1 MVKKYVCIKLFNRKE
16 KNLERGYMKTLKSLF
31 ILFIALSLSACATT
45 PKVDLETREVVSI
58 TDAISTREVKT
69 NPSRVAIFNYD
80 ILDILDTV
88 GLEAA
93 GIDLLGVPQ
102 ANLPAS
108 LSEYGAEPYKNVGTL
123 FEASLDDLDL
133 FDPELIIIGGRS
145 ATLYETLKEAYPN
158 ADFLDVTLP
167 NSDLSEGLTQ
177 NVTNLAT
184 IFPGIADKLNQNLEL
199 ILGAFDEIK
208 TKTVDTN
215 AMFLLVNANAI
226 SYYGP
231 AGRYKMIYD
240 EFGYGASDTNTEE
253 GGSHGKQVSFEYV
266 LDTNPDILFLMDRG
280 ASVGNEA
287 TLDDIL
293 ANELI
298 QQTNAAKNG
307 QVYELDASAWYLT
320 SGGFKASLQMIVD
333 MNQYLETIGQSITVP
348 TLVE

>member
-1 MVKKYVCIKLFNRKE
+1 
-16 KNLERGYMKTLKSLF
+16 MKTLKTLF
-31 ILFIALSLSACATT
+31 ILFIALTLSACTST
-45 PKVDLETREVVSI
+45 PKVDLETRELVSI

-88 GLEAA
+88 GLDAA

-108 LSEYGAEPYKNVGTL
+108 LSQYGAEPYKNIGTL

-145 ATLYETLKEAYPN
+145 STLYETLKDAYPD

-167 NSDLSEGLTQ
+167 SSDLGDGLSQ
-177 NVTNLAT
+177 NVANLAI

-199 ILGAFDEIK
+199 LLNAFDEIK
-208 TKTVDTN
+208 TKTRNTN
-215 AMFLLVNANAI
+215 TMFLLVNANAI

-231 AGRYKMIYD
+231 AGRFKMIYD
-240 EFGYGASDTNTEE
+240 EFGYGAADTNTEE

-266 LDTNPDILFLMDRG
+266 LETNPDILFLMDRG
-280 ASVGNEA
+280 ASVGNES
-287 TLDDIL
+287 TLSDVL
-293 ANELI
+293 ANDLI

-307 QVYELDASAWYLT
+307 QVYELDPSAWYLT
-320 SGGFKASLQMIVD
+320 SGGFKATLQMIID
-333 MNQYLETIGQSITVP
+333 MNQYLETIGQSITIP
-348 TLVE
+348 TLVD